1 LPAAD
6 VGLATSPRSSHEAR
20 CRLALSREPRG
31 IPSNATQWHLALAR
45 QAAMASLAVRSTTIG
60 RTNLEW
66 VLCPRAL
73 FLRRLHSFRR
83 RYTVYGHCANAGV
96 RQNPVTLDHAAF
108 FHEIH
113 LAQIPESPVKEWG
126 GFSTVTL
133 THFVSSKPENA
144 ANFRE
149 PSKAFFEIDSGVRAK
164 GAVT

>member
-1 LPAAD
+1 
-6 VGLATSPRSSHEAR
+6 
-20 CRLALSREPRG
+20 
-31 IPSNATQWHLALAR
+31 
-45 QAAMASLAVRSTTIG
+45 
-60 RTNLEW
+60 
-66 VLCPRAL
+66 
-73 FLRRLHSFRR
+73 
-83 RYTVYGHCANAGV
+83 
-96 RQNPVTLDHAAF
+96 LDHAAF